1 MSNRYQGG
9 FITASYNGL
18 KVPNAPTIGTAT
30 GGASSVSVAFTAPSD
45 VGGGAITGYTAIS
58 SPGGFTGTGTSSPI
72 TVSGLSAGTSYTF
85 TVVATNAYG
94 TGPASA
100 ASNSASPVT
109 YFIGA
114 LGTGT
119 DDSTAN
125 TARTI
130 AVDAS
135 FNVYLFGGKNSG
147 ESSDD
152 FQLAKYDTSGVIQ
165 FQKKLSGATSSDKGS
180 DLALDS
186 SGNVYVVGA
195 SNDGPSNNFQIAK
208 YNSSGAVQWQR
219 RLGNESSNDVGFGIS
234 LDSSNNVYVTGV
246 QTYNGGGNIC
256 PQIAKY
262 DSSGAIQWQRR
273 LSPASGDD
281 YFYGVAAGSSVY
293 ACGFSQAAGN
303 NNLLLVKYDTSG
315 TLQWQ
320 KILGGANAE
329 FGYGVAIDSS
339 GNVFVSGQTNV
350 SGNYDM
356 LIAKYNSSGA
366 VQWQRKLGDASVDS
380 VYGSHSIALDSSDNA
395 YVCWSNGTGQL
406 GIAKYNSSG
415 TIQWQRTLTG
425 SNCQGWGVA
434 IDTAGTLY
442 ISGSVAIGA
451 KRFLFA
457 KLPSDGSL
465 TGTYSV
471 GGVSLTYAASSL
483 TDSATTLTEATST
496 LTAATST
503 LVDAATTLTEATSTL
518 TSAVTTI

>member
-1 MSNRYQGG
+1 MSGALQAVFMNQRG
-9 FITASYNGL
+9 FA
-18 KVPNAPTIGTAT
+18 AP
-30 GGASSVSVAFTAPSD
+30 
-45 VGGGAITGYTAIS
+45 
-58 SPGGFTGTGTSSPI
+58 
-72 TVSGLSAGTSYTF
+72 
-85 TVVATNAYG
+85 
-94 TGPASA
+94 
-100 ASNSASPVT
+100 

-114 LGTGT
+114 LGGT
-119 DDSTAN
+119 DPN
-125 TARTI
+125 TAKSV
-130 AVDAS
+130 AVDS
-135 FNVYLFGGKNSG
+135 NFNVYVFGGENDG
-147 ESSDD
+147 VSSND

-165 FQKKLSGATSSDKGS
+165 WQKTLSGGASADKGA

-195 SNDGPSNNFQIAK
+195 SNEGPSNNFQIAK
-208 YNSSGAVQWQR
+208 YNSSGVVQWQR

-234 LDSSNNVYVTGV
+234 LDSSNDVYVTGV

-262 DSSGAIQWQRR
+262 NSSGTIQWQRR
-273 LSPASGDD
+273 LSPATGDD

-293 ACGFSQAAGN
+293 ACGFSQAAGT

-315 TLQWQ
+315 TIQWQ
-320 KILGGANAE
+320 KILGGANSE

-356 LIAKYNSSGA
+356 LIAKYNSSGV
-366 VQWQRKLGDASVDS
+366 VQWQRKLGDSAVDS

-406 GIAKYNSSG
+406 SIVKYNSSG
-415 TIQWQRTLTG
+415 TIQWQRTLSG
-425 SNCQGWGVA
+425 ACYGWGAA
-434 IDTAGTLY
+434 IDSEGKLY
-442 ISGSVAIGA
+442 ISGYLDISPA
-451 KRFLFA
+451 KKFLFA

-465 TGTYSV
+465 TGTYTV
-471 GGVSLTYAASSL
+471 AGQNLTYAASSY
-483 TDSATTLTEATST
+483 TDSATTLTEATAT

-518 TSAVTTI
+518 TSSVATI

>member
-1 MSNRYQGG
+1 
-9 FITASYNGL
+9 
-18 KVPNAPTIGTAT
+18 
-30 GGASSVSVAFTAPSD
+30 
-45 VGGGAITGYTAIS
+45 
-58 SPGGFTGTGTSSPI
+58 
-72 TVSGLSAGTSYTF
+72 
-85 TVVATNAYG
+85 
-94 TGPASA
+94 
-100 ASNSASPVT
+100 
-109 YFIGA
+109 
-114 LGTGT
+114 
-119 DDSTAN
+119 
-125 TARTI
+125 
-130 AVDAS
+130 
-135 FNVYLFGGKNSG
+135 
-147 ESSDD
+147 
-152 FQLAKYDTSGVIQ
+152 
-165 FQKKLSGATSSDKGS
+165 
-180 DLALDS
+180 
-186 SGNVYVVGA
+186 
-195 SNDGPSNNFQIAK
+195 
-208 YNSSGAVQWQR
+208 
-219 RLGNESSNDVGFGIS
+219 
-234 LDSSNNVYVTGV
+234 
-246 QTYNGGGNIC
+246 
-256 PQIAKY
+256 
-262 DSSGAIQWQRR
+262 
-273 LSPASGDD
+273 
-281 YFYGVAAGSSVY
+281 
-293 ACGFSQAAGN
+293 
-303 NNLLLVKYDTSG
+303 
-315 TLQWQ
+315 
-320 KILGGANAE
+320 
-329 FGYGVAIDSS
+329 
-339 GNVFVSGQTNV
+339 
-350 SGNYDM
+350 M

>member
-1 MSNRYQGG
+1 MSNRYSGG

-18 KVPNAPTIGTAT
+18 KVPDAPIIGTAT
-30 GGASSVSVAFTAPSD
+30 GGASSVSVTFTAPAD
-45 VGGGAITGYTAIS
+45 VGGGAITGYTATS

-72 TVSGLSAGTSYTF
+72 TVSGLSAGTSYTL

-94 TGPASA
+94 PSVSSA
-100 ASNSASPVT
+100 ASNSASPVV

-114 LGTGT
+114 LGGT
-119 DDSTAN
+119 DPN
-125 TARTI
+125 TAKSI
-130 AVDAS
+130 AVDS
-135 FNVYLFGGKNSG
+135 NFNVYVFGGHDNG
-147 ESSDD
+147 VSSND

-165 FQKKLSGATSSDKGS
+165 FQKTLSGATSSDKGN
-180 DLALDS
+180 DIALDS
-186 SGNVYVVGA
+186 SGNVYVIG
-195 SNDGPSNNFQIAK
+195 SSDDGPSRNFQIAK

-219 RLGNESSNDVGFGIS
+219 RLGNTSSNDVGFGIS
-234 LDSSNNVYVTGV
+234 VDSSSNAYVTGV

-320 KILGGANAE
+320 KILGGANSE
-329 FGYGVAIDSS
+329 FGYGAAIDSS

-356 LIAKYNSSGA
+356 LIAKYDSSGT
-366 VQWQRKLGDASVDS
+366 VIWQRKLGDGAVDS

-395 YVCWSNGTGQL
+395 YVCWSNGTGNL
-406 GIAKYNSSG
+406 SIAKYNSSG
-415 TIQWQRTLTG
+415 TIQWQRTLSG
-425 SNCQGWGVA
+425 ACYGWGAA

-442 ISGSVAIGA
+442 ISGYLDISPAR
-451 KRFLFA
+451 KFLFA
-457 KLPSDGSL
+457 KLPNDGSL
-465 TGTYSV
+465 TGTYTV
-471 GGVSLTYAASSL
+471 AGTSLTYAASSY

-518 TSAVTTI
+518 TSSVTTI